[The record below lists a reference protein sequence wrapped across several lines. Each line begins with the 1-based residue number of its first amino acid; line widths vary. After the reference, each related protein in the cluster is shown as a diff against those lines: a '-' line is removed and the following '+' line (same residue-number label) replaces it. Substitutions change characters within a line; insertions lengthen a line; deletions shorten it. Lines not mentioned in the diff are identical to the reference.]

1 MPKLGTSCQEHTE
14 ANQKSACDMFPHSQ
28 SRVHSTSTRP
38 LPIIQSFRASQ
49 AHGQCK
55 RLLKDYSAI

>member
-1 MPKLGTSCQEHTE
+1 MPKLETSCQEHTE
-14 ANQKSACDMFPHSQ
+14 ANQKSACDMSPHSQ

-55 RLLKDYSAI
+55 RVMENYIAN